1 MQIEF
6 NANKRDLQGTGASR
20 RLRRAHRIPGILYG
34 GTEAPQAI
42 DMDHNELFQLM
53 RKEVFYS
60 SVLTVNL
67 GGAKQMCLLRDVQR
81 HPYRMQ
87 ILHVDF
93 QRIDATHAI
102 HQKIPLHFVNADIA
116 PGVKLGGGMVSHT
129 MNDIDV
135 KCLPADLPAFIEV
148 DLKDLAAGQSIHV
161 SQLALPK
168 GVEVVH
174 HGEGDPVV
182 ASIIMKGGGAVEE
195 EAEAAPAAVAPAA
208 PAAPVKKAERVDK
221 R

>member
-1 MQIEF
+1 MQLEF
-6 NANKRDLQGTGASR
+6 NAKKREGQGTGASR
-20 RLRRAHRIPGILYG
+20 RLRRAGRVPGILYG
-34 GTEAPQAI
+34 GVAAPQQI
-42 DMDHNELFQLM
+42 DIDHNELFQLL
-53 RKEVFYS
+53 RKEAFYS
-60 SVLTVNL
+60 SVLNVNL
-67 GGAKQMCLLRDVQR
+67 DGAKEMCLLRDVQR

-93 QRIDATHAI
+93 QRIDATHKI
-102 HQKIPLHFVNADIA
+102 HQKVPLHFVNADIA

-182 ASIIMKGGGAVEE
+182 ASIVMKGGGAVEE
-195 EAEAAPAAVAPAA
+195 PEAAPVAVAPAA
-208 PAAPVKKAERVDK
+208 PAKPEKKAERVDK